1 LEHAK
6 FTKKADVF
14 AAGIIFLE
22 LIALTSPNTLFEVL
36 WPRILEIPLPPA
48 LKDILRKSLA
58 EAPQKRTG
66 SFSELLRILRSNEEN
81 VVGELIDDED
91 FSIDVSPVEGN
102 YVASVLASDASR
114 SVRRIM
120 SRKDV
125 TSVLAVDDSR
135 SIRQ

>member
-1 LEHAK
+1 LENAK

-48 LKDILRKSLA
+48 LKKILCKSLA

-66 SFSELLRILRSNEEN
+66 SFAELLRILRSNEEE
-81 VVGELIDDED
+81 VVRELINDAD
-91 FSIDVSPVEGN
+91 FSIDVSPGVGN
-102 YVASVLASDASR
+102 HVA
-114 SVRRIM
+114 
-120 SRKDV
+120 
-125 TSVLAVDDSR
+125 SVLAVDDSR
-135 SIRQ
+135 SVLK